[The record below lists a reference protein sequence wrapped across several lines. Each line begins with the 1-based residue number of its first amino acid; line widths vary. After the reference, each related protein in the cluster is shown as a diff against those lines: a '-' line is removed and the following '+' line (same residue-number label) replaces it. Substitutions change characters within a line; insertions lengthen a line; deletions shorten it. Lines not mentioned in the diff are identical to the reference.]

1 MGKRLSVQRRGTGSP
16 GFRAAGHK
24 RAAPVKYRKIT
35 KDEFE
40 NNAGISAEVLEL
52 FHEPGRGSP
61 LAKVKFMDGY
71 QTLMLPAEGVSV
83 GSKIE
88 FGVDAEIKEGNVLPL
103 LAIPVR
109 TPIFNIEVRKGDGGK
124 LVKAG
129 GTAALVD
136 SKSEKSVIV
145 KLPSGKFKKFPSE
158 VRATVGVVAGGGRT
172 SKPFLKAG
180 AKYHARKAKGLKYPR
195 VRGVAMAAAFHPHGG
210 GSHQSPHQ
218 PTTVSRNAPPGRKI
232 GLIAARRTGYKR
244 GRQNRVDKKDVQ

>member
-1 MGKRLSVQRRGTGSP
+1 MGKRLIVQRRGTGSP
-16 GFRAAGHK
+16 VFRAAGHK

-129 GTAALVD
+129 GSFATVVGHI
-136 SKSEKSVIV
+136 KGMTKIM
-145 KLPSGKFKKFPSE
+145 LPSKKEKLINSNC
-158 VRATVGVVAGGGRT
+158 RAFLGEIGGGGRLE
-172 SKPFLKAG
+172 KPFLKAG
-180 AKYHARKAKGLKYPR
+180 TKFHEMKKKNKLYPK
-195 VRGVAMAAAFHPHGG
+195 VSGVAMSAVDHPHGSTRSLRKG
-210 GSHQSPHQ
+210 RPTVAPH
-218 PTTVSRNAPPGRKI
+218 NAPPGRKV
-232 GLIAARRTGYKR
+232 GMLRPKHTGRNK
-244 GRQNRVDKKDVQ
+244 